1 MPPGNHQSMMVIDC
15 LWSAKCQVET
25 ESLDCSTAQV
35 KQQGYAFAVIWFMQ
49 AYTVGI
55 KFTKN
60 GCSPFS
66 GHSALPYKYAI
77 QVY

>member
-1 MPPGNHQSMMVIDC
+1 MPPGNHQSMMVSDFH
-15 LWSAKCQVET
+15 WFAKCQVET

-35 KQQGYAFAVIWFMQ
+35 KQQGYAFAVIGFMQ
-49 AYTVGI
+49 ASTVGI
-55 KFTKN
+55 KLTKN
-60 GCSPFS
+60 GCCPFP